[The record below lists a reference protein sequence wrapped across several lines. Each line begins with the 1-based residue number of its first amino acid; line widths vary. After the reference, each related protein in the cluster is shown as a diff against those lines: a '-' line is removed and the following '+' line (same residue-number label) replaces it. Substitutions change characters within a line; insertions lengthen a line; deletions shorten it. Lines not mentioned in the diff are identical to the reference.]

1 MKKLFAIVTT
11 LILSCNSAKSP
22 NDLGLV
28 KYLPKGEYII
38 WNTGSR
44 HIVKCLRP
52 DGKFY
57 WLNDGN
63 FDENGI
69 DGYDAH
75 KYYDKTKIIIK

>member
-1 MKKLFAIVTT
+1 MKQILIVLVI
-11 LILSCNSAKSP
+11 LILSCNSQKSP
-22 NDLGLV
+22 NDLGLITH
-28 KYLPKGEYII
+28 LPKGQYII

-57 WLNDGN
+57 WLNDAN
-63 FDENGI
+63 FDENNI

-75 KYYDKTKIIIK
+75 KYYNKTKIIIK